1 MAKKTVYQ
9 DFDATALKHFGLDS
23 DPKYGVTVNFNMEE
37 VLVTQDAT
45 TYEKIKDILT
55 EATVTSKTLTN
66 YKKAF
71 ILPRCNVSNDRLKA
85 ALKEHKITVT
95 NDYELADLIVG
106 HDDIT
111 THKLSNGE
119 NIPSTVMMGKL
130 WNYETTSQGSLKNTS
145 SPLNQQIVNYPGEV
159 IITTKVTD
167 RIRYYD
173 LEQEDCLYDTW
184 MITGLAINLGH
195 LVDTQAI
202 DVVDVDTVLH
212 SSANNC
218 ILDEELLEDLITQI
232 NSYNTEDKA
241 MAGVVIPTIDT
252 SEEYHLLWKLA
263 QQCFNSI
270 SNDYN
275 RNKDIQYW
283 LKKSNLYDLY
293 CMNAES
299 MIKWLEEKELLNVKS
314 FRYLEPIVRK
324 EITINNRELYTFKVA
339 VKKEY
344 QKYLKNA

>member
-1 MAKKTVYQ
+1 
-9 DFDATALKHFGLDS
+9 
-23 DPKYGVTVNFNMEE
+23 
-37 VLVTQDAT
+37 
-45 TYEKIKDILT
+45 
-55 EATVTSKTLTN
+55 
-66 YKKAF
+66 
-71 ILPRCNVSNDRLKA
+71 
-85 ALKEHKITVT
+85 
-95 NDYELADLIVG
+95 
-106 HDDIT
+106 
-111 THKLSNGE
+111 
-119 NIPSTVMMGKL
+119 
-130 WNYETTSQGSLKNTS
+130 
-145 SPLNQQIVNYPGEV
+145 
-159 IITTKVTD
+159 
-167 RIRYYD
+167 
-173 LEQEDCLYDTW
+173 

-283 LKKSNLYDLY
+283 LKK
-293 CMNAES
+293 
-299 MIKWLEEKELLNVKS
+299 I
-314 FRYLEPIVRK
+314 
-324 EITINNRELYTFKVA
+324 
-339 VKKEY
+339 
-344 QKYLKNA
+344 